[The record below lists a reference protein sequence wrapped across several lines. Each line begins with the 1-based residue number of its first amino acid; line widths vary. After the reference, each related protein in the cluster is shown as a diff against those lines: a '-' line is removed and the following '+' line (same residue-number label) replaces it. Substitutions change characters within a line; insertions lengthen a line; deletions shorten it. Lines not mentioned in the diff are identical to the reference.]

1 MSHTLQS
8 LDRGKI
14 ASTRPHGD
22 RVRYVLGCRCLPCRA
37 ANSRY
42 ETGRLAARKNGDWN
56 GVVSSLAARNH
67 LRKLRRRG
75 VGLRAVADVTGVSRT
90 ILQGIA
96 AGTRAQCRKRTE
108 TAILAVDSGARS
120 GGSIVPAGRT
130 WRILRLL
137 LADFT
142 VEDDGL
148 AQDWSEH
155 GRVWLNPPY
164 SNWSTWA
171 ERLACHGNGFALLFA
186 RTDTANFERTVW
198 SSATALLFI
207 RGRLKFYHSNGVES
221 SKNGGAPS
229 VIVAYGAECAGVLE
243 TCGIN
248 GRVVK
253 LDTSVVV
260 PISTQR
266 RLRLEARARRTA

>member
-1 MSHTLQS
+1 VKHF
-8 LDRGKI
+8 
-14 ASTRPHGD
+14 
-22 RVRYVLGCRCLPCRA
+22 
-37 ANSRY
+37 
-42 ETGRLAARKNGDWN
+42 
-56 GVVSSLAARNH
+56 
-67 LRKLRRRG
+67 
-75 VGLRAVADVTGVSRT
+75 GLSGNVPVQQYKDEWLTPPS
-90 ILQGIA
+90 ILQCLGPFDLDPCAPVVRPWPIA
-96 AGTRAQCRKRTE
+96 E
-108 TAILAVDSGARS
+108 TH
-120 GGSIVPAGRT
+120 
-130 WRILRLL
+130 
-137 LADFT
+137 FT